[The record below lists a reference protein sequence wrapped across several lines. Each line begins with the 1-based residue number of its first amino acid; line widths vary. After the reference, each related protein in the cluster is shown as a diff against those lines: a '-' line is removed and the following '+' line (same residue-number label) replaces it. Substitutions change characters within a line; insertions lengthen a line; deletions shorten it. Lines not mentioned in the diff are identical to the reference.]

1 MNRKPPHQNVY
12 ATSPS
17 SFIPSNISSR
27 REIANAKAE
36 FGVGAD
42 KKHKPP
48 FLVKKLKVQS
58 KTTEKL
64 SMTNTDTY
72 CRYLWISSKTAEC
85 SLPGAVEVCST
96 PLCSARLHSCYTSFF
111 VYTSLNMPSDKHLQL
126 SPTILCSFITFG
138 LVDRAYH
145 IF

>member
-1 MNRKPPHQNVY
+1 M
-12 ATSPS
+12 
-17 SFIPSNISSR
+17 
-27 REIANAKAE
+27 
-36 FGVGAD
+36 GAD

-48 FLVKKLKVQS
+48 FLIKKLKVQS

-72 CRYLWISSKTAEC
+72 CRYLWTSSKTAEC

-111 VYTSLNMPSDKHLQL
+111 VYTSLNMPSDKHLQF
-126 SPTILCSFITFG
+126 SPRILRSFITFG
-138 LVDRAYH
+138 LVDRAIQYFQSPLNTYVLFTFMTNC
-145 IF
+145 IVFAKKKYWSILKPS